1 MEIKF
6 LAPAE
11 AELVDAIS
19 YYNMQGEGL
28 GYEFAAE
35 VKRTIERIIQYP
47 EAWTKLSKRT
57 RRCRTN
63 RFPFRKRAILSSGDK
78 PTAGTA
84 LGLCSWTP
92 RRALSLLFSSRRRAH
107 SSRAAFSCFD
117 ISSES
122 ITHALTKTR

>member
-1 MEIKF
+1 MGIKF

-11 AELVDAIS
+11 AEFNDAIS
-19 YYNMQGEGL
+19 FYNMQSEGL

-63 RFPFRKRAILSSGDK
+63 RFPYGIIYQVREETLLIVAVMHLSREPQTWK
-78 PTAGTA
+78 
-84 LGLCSWTP
+84 
-92 RRALSLLFSSRRRAH
+92 SRLKNK
-107 SSRAAFSCFD
+107 
-117 ISSES
+117 E
-122 ITHALTKTR
+122 L